1 MKTIGYIKTTVCTLV
16 IAFTCCFSTAYA
28 QKNQDQEMLETEPTA
43 GETSQKHT
51 RSRPRKNFIKMTDF
65 HLRNGKLVS
74 GKLVS
79 EDKNKVVVE
88 QLDGSR
94 IVVSTYSKREIDAR
108 TLHTKNVPEAK
119 YYLNLAEYFAGRTW
133 DFRDDPDDFIQA
145 FRCYEKAGQLVAE
158 TQGRDL
164 EKIEQIN
171 KKIEQLQAD
180 RQVWIRET
188 SSRAKL
194 KKLEFEA
201 EIEIRIKELE
211 DKVNAS
217 SRQIDETVE
226 QLNKL
231 TDDIRENISKTNKNL
246 ARQLQMLR
254 TQIEFN
260 RRLIDRLRWYSPYP
274 YLPGQHTQPGN
285 NQ

>member
-43 GETSQKHT
+43 GETSQRHT

-79 EDKNKVVVE
+79 EDKNKVIVE

-108 TLHTKNVPEAK
+108 TSHTKNVPEAK
-119 YYLNLAEYFAGRTW
+119 YYLDLAEYFAGRTW

-145 FRCYEKAGQLVAE
+145 IRCYEKAGRSVAE
-158 TQGRDL
+158 AQGRDL

-217 SRQIDETVE
+217 SQQIDETVE
-226 QLNKL
+226 QLNKV

-274 YLPGQHTQPGN
+274 YPPGQYDQPGN

>member
-1 MKTIGYIKTTVCTLV
+1 MKTIGAIKTTACTLV
-16 IAFTCCFSTAYA
+16 IAFSCCFSNAYA
-28 QKNQDQEMLETEPTA
+28 QKNQGQEIVETEPTA
-43 GETSQKHT
+43 IETSQGHT
-51 RSRPRKNFIKMTDF
+51 KSRPRMNFIKMTDF
-65 HLRNGKLVS
+65 HLRNGKLVF

-79 EDKNKVVVE
+79 EDKNKVTVE
-88 QLDGSR
+88 QLDGSK

-119 YYLNLAEYFAGRTW
+119 YYIDLAEYFAGRTW

-145 FRCYEKAGQLVAE
+145 IRCYEKAGQSVAE

-201 EIEIRIKELE
+201 AIEIRIKELE
-211 DKVNAS
+211 DKVNANS
-217 SRQIDETVE
+217 QQVNESIE
-226 QLNKL
+226 QLNKI
-231 TDDIRENISKTNKNL
+231 TADMRDNISEVNKNL
-246 ARQLQMLR
+246 TRQFEILR
-254 TQIEFN
+254 GQVEFN
-260 RRLIDRLRWYSPYP
+260 RRLINRWYWYP
-274 YLPGQHTQPGN
+274 AFPQPFRRSNEPGN